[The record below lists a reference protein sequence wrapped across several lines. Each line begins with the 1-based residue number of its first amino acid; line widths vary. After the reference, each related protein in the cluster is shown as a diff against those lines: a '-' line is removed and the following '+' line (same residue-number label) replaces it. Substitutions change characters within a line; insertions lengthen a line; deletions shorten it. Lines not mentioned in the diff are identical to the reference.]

1 MAEISILE
9 NFRLQRDYPIW
20 AYQATLHK
28 KSYADQSLRK
38 SRSVAQSQPMVQLI
52 YDELLADMR
61 HHVENHSCWAVT
73 RYTTSRRGGKYCNS
87 SFAVQQCGDSSCL
100 MLKTSAGLERIIMSR
115 RPTPALMFSP
125 FMFSLSYPC
134 RWFISTRD
142 NSISLNS
149 RHRATYIFRWKLL
162 I

>member
-52 YDELLADMR
+52 YDELLTDMR

-87 SFAVQQCGDSSCL
+87 SFAIQQCGHSSCL

-134 RWFISTRD
+134 IWF
-142 NSISLNS
+142 L
-149 RHRATYIFRWKLL
+149 HATTPFQ
-162 I
+162 